1 MRLKSTST
9 RLSCALLLC
18 AAAGPVRALEV
29 QFTVT
34 DKLGQAVP
42 AARICLQEDTNQCQA
57 SDAQG
62 KALFS
67 PTVALRPAP
76 DVPRELAFSV
86 RGGALFIDAPIPM
99 EARLTRYAMD
109 GRRLG
114 PALNL
119 SLHAGGNRI
128 PHTAPTAGL
137 ACFRLETKHARYVFT
152 AAAGP
157 AAGPSP
163 RLAALGKVATA
174 NLHAFTISK
183 AGFQAFVYRPRKDAD
198 TALVRL
204 SAEGDTGIPY
214 AGLIRARLLGIDSAN
229 HTLHYAY
236 AQPGCNGSAPVSTE
250 AQSTLPFWMQGGK
263 WYFPAGNCYGVA
275 LTRDGDGIY
284 GQWKSQGLEPLPAG
298 LFPVTCDPDKDSL
311 VTSVPNLFFLNE
323 GGGWDIDLHSDSLTI
338 RIRRRA
344 CLGNQ
349 LIGDPK
355 ALDGQN
361 GHLALVANT
370 CQEVVVKNARNE
382 AATYSYSTA
391 SDSLRVGF
399 AYADK
404 TCQSTGVPLILDTTA
419 PKTCPETAAGTLL
432 ADTTWQACV
441 RATGFSQ

>member
-1 MRLKSTST
+1 MRLKSAST
-9 RLSCALLLC
+9 RLSYALLLC
-18 AAAGPVRALEV
+18 AATGSVRALEV
-29 QFTVT
+29 QFTLT

-42 AARICLQEDTNQCQA
+42 AASICLQEDANQCKA

-67 PTVALRPAP
+67 PTVSSRPAP
-76 DVPRELAFSV
+76 ALPRDLAFSV
-86 RGGALFIDAPIPM
+86 RGGALFIEAPLPM
-99 EARLTRYAMD
+99 EARLTRYATD

-114 PALNL
+114 PALSL
-119 SLHAGGNRI
+119 SLHAGDNRI
-128 PHTAPTAGL
+128 PPAASATGL
-137 ACFRLETKHARYVFT
+137 AFFRLETEHARYVF
-152 AAAGP
+152 AAAP
-157 AAGPSP
+157 GPSP

-183 AGFQAFVYRPRKDAD
+183 AGFQTFVYRPRKDAD
-198 TALVRL
+198 TALIRL
-204 SAEGDTGIPY
+204 AADGDTGLPY

-236 AQPGCNGSAPVSTE
+236 AQPGCNGSSPVSTE
-250 AQSTLPFWMQGGK
+250 AQSTLPFWIQGGK

-275 LTRDGDGIY
+275 LTKDGDGIY

-298 LFPVTCDPDKDSL
+298 LFPVTCDPIKDSL

-323 GGGWDIDLHSDSLTI
+323 GGGWDIDLRSDSLTI

-349 LIGDPK
+349 LIGDPT

-370 CQEVVVKNARNE
+370 CQDVVLKNARNE
-382 AATYSYSTA
+382 SATYAYATTT
-391 SDSLRVGF
+391 DSLRVDF
-399 AYADK
+399 TYADK
-404 TCQSTGVPLILDTTA
+404 TCQSSGVPLILDTTA
-419 PKTCPETAAGTLL
+419 PKVCPENTAGTLL

-441 RATGFSQ
+441 RATGFSP